1 MKKNLEEVTLDLEE
15 PKEQKRATK
24 APQAPI
30 TEDSQIQTP
39 MDYAE
44 EPLRNCLRNE
54 RVIVRY
60 ILRQKRLVTNPKHV
74 LYGGLAD
81 TATRTFCTPKL
92 SSGHYV
98 NVLTNSEKKFL
109 EHALGLEENALSI
122 YKPVNNYWD
131 SGTGRAEVIL
141 GKQDTYLDL
150 SNPNDYIK
158 YKILLA
164 NRDFIAPSLQALQD
178 TPKASYQYVI
188 IAEGDEAKAANDE
201 MSIAAKCYVEYGKYQ
216 DDFEV
221 LRLVVE
227 TIDGRPVAQNT
238 KIEFLRSKINNLIK
252 SNAKTFYK
260 VISDPLLD
268 IKVLIRKSIE
278 IGSVQQR
285 GTFLYLKDGNL
296 PLCEANEE
304 PTLSVAAKFL
314 SAPKHQDIL
323 FTLQAKL
330 NN

>member
-1 MKKNLEEVTLDLEE
+1 MEDIKLDLEE
-15 PKEQKRATK
+15 PQEAKKVKTK
-24 APQAPI
+24 KTVAAVEEPAV
-30 TEDSQIQTP
+30 QTP
-39 MDYAE
+39 SEYQE
-44 EPLRNCLRNE
+44 EPLKNCLRNE

-60 ILRQKRLVTNPKHV
+60 ILKQRRLVTNPKHV

-131 SGTGRAEVIL
+131 SGTGRSEVIL

-150 SNPNDYIK
+150 SNPSGYIK

-164 NRDFIAPSLQALQD
+164 NKDTIAPSLQVLQD
-178 TPKASYQYVI
+178 TPKASYQFVI
-188 IAEGDEAKAANDE
+188 IAEGDEAKVANDE
-201 MSIAAKCYVEYGKYQ
+201 MSIAAKCYVEYGKHQ

-268 IKVLIRKSIE
+268 TKVLIRQSIE
-278 IGSVQQR
+278 IGTVQQR
-285 GTFLYLKDGNL
+285 GTYLYLKDGNL
-296 PLCEANEE
+296 PLCENNEE
-304 PTLSVAAKFL
+304 PTLNSAAKFL
-314 SAPKHQDIL
+314 NAPKHQDIL
-323 FTLQAKL
+323 FALQAKL
-330 NN
+330 NS

>member
-1 MKKNLEEVTLDLEE
+1 MEDIKLDLEE
-15 PKEQKRATK
+15 PQEAKKVKTK
-24 APQAPI
+24 KTVAAVEEPAV
-30 TEDSQIQTP
+30 QTP
-39 MDYAE
+39 SEYQE
-44 EPLRNCLRNE
+44 EPLKNCLRNE

-60 ILRQKRLVTNPKHV
+60 ILKQRRLVTNPKHV

-131 SGTGRAEVIL
+131 SGTGRSEVIL

-150 SNPNDYIK
+150 SNPSDYIK

-164 NRDFIAPSLQALQD
+164 NKDTIAPSLQVLQD
-178 TPKASYQYVI
+178 TPKASYQFVI
-188 IAEGDEAKAANDE
+188 IAEGDEAKVANDE
-201 MSIAAKCYVEYGKYQ
+201 MSIAAKCYVEYGKHQ

-238 KIEFLRSKINNLIK
+238 KIEFLRAKINNLIK

-268 IKVLIRKSIE
+268 TKVLIRQSIE
-278 IGSVQQR
+278 IGTVQQR
-285 GTFLYLKDGNL
+285 GTYLYLKDGNL
-296 PLCEANEE
+296 PLCENNEE
-304 PTLSVAAKFL
+304 PTLNSAAKFL
-314 SAPKHQDIL
+314 NAPKHQDIL
-323 FTLQAKL
+323 FALQAKL
-330 NN
+330 NS

>member
-1 MKKNLEEVTLDLEE
+1 MEDIKLDLEE
-15 PKEQKRATK
+15 PQEAKKVKTK
-24 APQAPI
+24 KTVAAVEEP
-30 TEDSQIQTP
+30 TVQTP
-39 MDYAE
+39 SEYQE
-44 EPLRNCLRNE
+44 EPLKNCLRNE

-60 ILRQKRLVTNPKHV
+60 ILKQRRLVTNPKHV

-131 SGTGRAEVIL
+131 SGTGRSEVIL

-150 SNPNDYIK
+150 SNPSDYIK

-164 NRDFIAPSLQALQD
+164 NKDTIAPSLQVLQD
-178 TPKASYQYVI
+178 TPKASYQFVI
-188 IAEGDEAKAANDE
+188 IAEGDEAKVANDE
-201 MSIAAKCYVEYGKYQ
+201 MSIAAKCYVEYGKHQ

-268 IKVLIRKSIE
+268 TKVLIRQSIE
-278 IGSVQQR
+278 IGTVQQR
-285 GTFLYLKDGNL
+285 GTYLYLKDGNL
-296 PLCEANEE
+296 PLCENNEE
-304 PTLSVAAKFL
+304 PTLNSAAKFL
-314 SAPKHQDIL
+314 NAPKHQDIL
-323 FTLQAKL
+323 FALQAKL
-330 NN
+330 NS

>member
-1 MKKNLEEVTLDLEE
+1 MEENIKLDLEQ
-15 PKEQKRATK
+15 PKAKKVKK
-24 APQAPI
+24 AAAF
-30 TEDSQIQTP
+30 E
-39 MDYAE
+39 AE
-44 EPLRNCLRNE
+44 EQTTTTQEYFEEPIVNCLRNE

-60 ILRQKRLVTNPKHV
+60 IMKQKRMVTNPKHV

-98 NVLTNSEKKFL
+98 NVLTNSEKEFL
-109 EHALGLEENALSI
+109 EKVLGLEKNALSI
-122 YKPVNNYWD
+122 YKQVNNYWD
-131 SGTGRAEVIL
+131 SGSGQSEVIL

-150 SNPNDYIK
+150 SNPSDYIK

-164 NRDFIAPSLQALQD
+164 NKDMIAPSLQALQD

-201 MSIAAKCYVEYGKYQ
+201 MSIAAKCYVEYGKHEN
-216 DDFEV
+216 DFEV

-227 TIDGRPVAQNT
+227 TLDGRPVAQNT
-238 KIEFLRSKINNLIK
+238 KIEFLRSKINTLIK
-252 SNAKTFYK
+252 SNSKTFYK

-268 IKVLIRKSIE
+268 TKVLIRRSIE
-278 IGSVQQR
+278 LGTIQQR
-285 GTFLYLKDGNL
+285 GTYLYLKEDNM
-296 PLCEANEE
+296 PLCESNEE
-304 PTLSVAAKFL
+304 PTLNAAARFL
-314 SAPKHQDIL
+314 NAPKHQEIL

>member
-1 MKKNLEEVTLDLEE
+1 MEEDIKLDLEQ
-15 PKEQKRATK
+15 PQLKKVKTK
-24 APQAPI
+24 KAVEFEAPQVSR
-30 TEDSQIQTP
+30 E
-39 MDYAE
+39 YEE
-44 EPLRNCLRNE
+44 EPLVNCLRNE

-60 ILRQKRLVTNPKHV
+60 ILKQRRLVTNPKHV

-81 TATRTFCTPKL
+81 TATRTFCVPKL

-98 NVLTNSEKKFL
+98 NVLTNSEKEFL
-109 EHALGLEENALSI
+109 EDTLGLEKNALSI
-122 YKPVNNYWD
+122 YKTTNNYWD
-131 SGTGRAEVIL
+131 SGNGHSEVIL

-164 NRDFIAPSLQALQD
+164 NKDTIAPSLQALQD
-178 TPKASYQYVI
+178 TPKASYQFVI

-201 MSIAAKCYVEYGKYQ
+201 MSIAAKCYVEYGKHQ

-268 IKVLIRKSIE
+268 TKVLIRQSIE
-278 IGSVQQR
+278 IGTVQQR
-285 GTFLYLKDGNL
+285 GTYLYLKEGNL
-296 PLCEANEE
+296 PLCNANEE
-304 PTLSVAAKFL
+304 PTLNVAAKFL
-314 SAPKHQDIL
+314 NVPKHQDIL
-323 FTLQAKL
+323 FALQAKL
-330 NN
+330 NS